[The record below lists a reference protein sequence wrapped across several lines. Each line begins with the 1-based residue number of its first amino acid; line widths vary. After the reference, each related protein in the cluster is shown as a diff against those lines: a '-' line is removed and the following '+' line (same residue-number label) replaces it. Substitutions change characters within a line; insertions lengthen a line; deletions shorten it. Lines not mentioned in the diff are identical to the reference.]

1 MSENLNRDFS
11 QYETMSTE
19 ELEEILRLDA
29 EAPVGAQTDTE
40 LILFILEV
48 LASRRNKENI
58 AGNTAQK
65 AWESFQQHYMPEEPE
80 KPLKTNKSTNWMRRF
95 VAAAA
100 VVALLILIP
109 ISTNALTMEEV
120 WNILARW
127 ARETFSFVS
136 SEDTE
141 VSQPSPEDVE
151 AYASLYAALAD
162 NNRNPDIV
170 PTWIPDGFL
179 LKKIEQDITPVQEV
193 YRAFYL
199 NGNRELRI
207 RVQNYLDSDFLKIE
221 TNQDYS
227 EIYSIDGQDYYL
239 FNNNKQNQAIWI
251 VDSYECLISG
261 DLSID
266 EIKLM
271 IDSIKKG

>member
-29 EAPVGAQTDTE
+29 EVPAGAQTDTE

-80 KPLKTNKSTNWMRRF
+80 KPLKTNKSTNWIRRF

-109 ISTNALTMEEV
+109 FSTSALTMEEV

-127 ARETFSFVS
+127 AKETFSFVS
-136 SEDTE
+136 SDNTDVSEPVASDELEYNSLQDVLSKNSEDH
-141 VSQPSPEDVE
+141 
-151 AYASLYAALAD
+151 
-162 NNRNPDIV
+162 NIV
-170 PTWIPDGFL
+170 PTWIPDGFVL
-179 LKKIEQDITPVQEV
+179 ESVRKDASPIQE
-193 YRAFYL
+193 FYVAKYI
-199 NGNRELRI
+199 NGGKEFFIRI
-207 RVQNYLDSDFLKIE
+207 QNYIGDDFQKVEIE
-221 TNQDYS
+221 EDYS
-227 EIYSIDGQDYYL
+227 EIYSASEVNYYL
-239 FNNNKQNQAIWI
+239 FENVDQCRAFWI
-251 VDSYECLISG
+251 VGTYECIISG
-261 DLSID
+261 DLSIE

-271 IDSIKKG
+271 IDSIGKG

>member
-29 EAPVGAQTDTE
+29 EAPAGAQTDTE

-120 WNILARW
+120 WNIFARW
-127 ARETFSFVS
+127 AKETFSFVS
-136 SEDTE
+136 SDGTAVSEPSPADQDTYSSLQELLQESNRNSTIVPVWFPNGFVLKTVRKE
-141 VSQPSPEDVE
+141 VS
-151 AYASLYAALAD
+151 
-162 NNRNPDIV
+162 
-170 PTWIPDGFL
+170 
-179 LKKIEQDITPVQEV
+179 PVQE
-193 YRAFYL
+193 FYVAQYI
-199 NGNRELRI
+199 NGDREIFIRI
-207 RVQNYLDSDFLKIE
+207 QNYIDDAFQKVEIE
-221 TNQDYS
+221 DDYS
-227 EIYSIDGQDYYL
+227 EIYSVSGIDYYL
-239 FNNNKQNQAIWI
+239 FEN
-251 VDSYECLISG
+251 VDQSSASWVIDTYECIISG
-261 DLSID
+261 DLSIE

-271 IDSIKKG
+271 IDSIGKG